1 MVKIFRFT
9 NLLLIAASLI
19 ALICHVKVSEGR
31 LLMIP
36 QKTSKNL
43 IEDALDNI
51 DANNCKVNIE
61 ILETFELLEIL
72 AMKIVRR
79 IILLY
84 IFL

>member
-1 MVKIFRFT
+1 MVKILRNT
-9 NLLLIAASLI
+9 NLLQIAASII
-19 ALICHVKVSEGR
+19 ALLCHVEESEER

-36 QKTSKNL
+36 QKTSKTS

-51 DANNCKVNIE
+51 DGNNCKVNIE
-61 ILETFELLEIL
+61 ILETFELLEI
-72 AMKIVRR
+72 VRR